1 MPDRDEER
9 AADRVDRLVGDLERG
24 RPWKAG
30 PSDAPEHD
38 AILTAAQLAGAKES
52 YPRMSPA
59 FKKRLEH
66 LLRTEQPKPAAVSR
80 RTALFGGLGLAAG
93 AVGGAVAAHAWGPL
107 SGTPAARPA
116 PQPTV
121 TEEEPIPSAITPD
134 QNVQR
139 WWDTGLMLAQL
150 RENKP
155 VRVTAG
161 SVGAF
166 VVRRGNSVAAMSAY
180 CTHVACELHWVPSGR
195 VLNCPCHNANFDL
208 SGESLGYKWPTLPS
222 VNVRVTVDG
231 RVEVLGTQ

>member
-9 AADRVDRLVGDLERG
+9 AADRVDRLVRDLQRG

-30 PSDAPEHD
+30 PADAPEHD

-52 YPRMSPA
+52 YPRMAPA

-66 LLRTEQPKPAAVSR
+66 LLRTEQPKPAVSR

-93 AVGGAVAAHAWGPL
+93 AVGGAVAVRTVGTL
-107 SGTPAARPA
+107 SGAPSARPV

-121 TEEEPIPSAITPD
+121 TDEEQIPNAITPD

-139 WWDTGLMLAQL
+139 WWDTGLKLAQL
-150 RENKP
+150 EENKP

-166 VVRRGNSVAAMSAY
+166 VVRRGNSLAAMSAY
-180 CTHVACELHWVPSGR
+180 CTHVPCELHWVASGR